1 MGVSEDDDNATYL
14 FDMEANPGE
23 RTDGDCAVFER
34 CNNLL
39 GHADYGSVHAN
50 LRSRFF
56 DYLDTMVPSSV
67 NFKYDGPLANPEYF
81 NGSLGVPW
89 RDENDVPYVTDDL
102 TPYLTDSLRS
112 SVHTINSPAR
122 NQQDVLAIDFDG
134 HNIYNQDNNP
144 SGTLTRA
151 VPATQ
156 FMLFK
161 MDFSRP
167 MLLTWGTIGW
177 LFAFNA
183 VLTGTVVFL
192 MRQMLKRRPG
202 DYQPVC

>member
-1 MGVSEDDDNATYL
+1 MFLRFFSSQNIKIMFLNFLANSKHVFKSLQNRLFVSEDDDNATYL

-134 HNIYNQDNNP
+134 HNIYNQVIP
-144 SGTLTRA
+144 RSLC
-151 VPATQ
+151 P
-156 FMLFK
+156 
-161 MDFSRP
+161 
-167 MLLTWGTIGW
+167 
-177 LFAFNA
+177 
-183 VLTGTVVFL
+183 
-192 MRQMLKRRPG
+192 
-202 DYQPVC
+202 